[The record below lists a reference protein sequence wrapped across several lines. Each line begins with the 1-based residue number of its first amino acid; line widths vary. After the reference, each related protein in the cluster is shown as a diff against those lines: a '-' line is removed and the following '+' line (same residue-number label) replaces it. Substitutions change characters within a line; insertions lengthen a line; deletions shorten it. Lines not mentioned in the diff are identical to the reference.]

1 MKKSVECWSSLK
13 WSQKLPCENHIWAE
27 LQRVGGRYR
36 EARKQWEKESQPTVR
51 KDARRAFEAP
61 NRLGVSDALSPLLG
75 WVCVC
80 RLRARKWQSAGGA
93 QRRMWFR
100 VFLTLCGPAARRVS
114 ARCQFLAPSKHEEC
128 ISERPGQDGAGAAAL
143 HPNFT
148 PSVEKWAT
156 FAQTQPQT
164 LSLLIL
170 PRGPPFAQLSEFG
183 LGLLK
188 GAFREAEM
196 WGPLSQHGPKEDE
209 TPSVFKQPPD
219 EQRTG
224 KGLLK
229 LVCKHTHRN
238 SETVFQVC
246 NLSFDPVLYF

>member
-1 MKKSVECWSSLK
+1 M
-13 WSQKLPCENHIWAE
+13 
-27 LQRVGGRYR
+27 
-36 EARKQWEKESQPTVR
+36 R

-61 NRLGVSDALSPLLG
+61 SRLGVSDALSSLLG

-80 RLRARKWQSAGGA
+80 RLRVRKWQSAGEA

-114 ARCQFLAPSKHEEC
+114 ARCQFLATSKHDEC

-209 TPSVFKQPPD
+209 TPASSNSLQTNKGQ
-219 EQRTG
+219 G
-224 KGLLK
+224 KGFW
-229 LVCKHTHRN
+229 N
-238 SETVFQVC
+238 
-246 NLSFDPVLYF
+246 